1 MRSSHR
7 SFASWRGCSR
17 PIRRKSCRSSSAT
30 WRRIAS
36 GDSRAARWV
45 GRAIRR
51 RRCCRMSASTSV
63 MSAATWCPAR
73 RGSSSFVASTRC
85 ARTWTA
91 SMRASSCCGSG
102 SRSDTGAPPVK
113 LRVLA
118 RLLQIQRVLLKYGL
132 HDFVRATHLYAPL
145 RFLFYLSPDTW
156 LNPNRN
162 APPAMRLRL
171 ALEELGPIF
180 VKFGQAVSTRRDLL
194 PTDVADELAKLQD
207 RVPPFPGA
215 MARAIVERAY
225 GRPVSEAF
233 SQFEETPLAAASIAQ
248 VHAARLPDGR
258 EVVVKVL
265 RPDMREAIERD
276 LAVLYALAE
285 LAQTYWREGRRLRPR
300 EIVAEYEKT
309 IIDELDLMREAANA
323 SQLKRN
329 FAGSDLLYVPEVYWD
344 YCRLDVMVMERI
356 HGIPISDMERL
367 RAAGTD
373 IKALAE
379 NGVRIF
385 FTQVFRHNFFH
396 ADMHPGNIFVMVDDP
411 LRPRY
416 AAVDFGIVGTLDPR
430 DQHYLAENFLAVFDR
445 DYRRVAQLHV
455 ESGWVPPATR
465 IDEMESAVRTVCEPI
480 FDRPLE
486 DISFG
491 NILLRLF
498 EISRRFNMEL
508 QPQLI
513 LLQKT
518 LLNVEGLGS
527 ELYPQLDIWHTATPI
542 LREWMRERMGIRQLV
557 KNLRVQMPELLEAAR
572 VLPTILKGA
581 LHRAQ
586 GGIVR
591 MLVETPEVAALRAE
605 IRRSNRRR
613 DAFTVGAAVLLA
625 GLVWLALDQGAWPG
639 WTLAALG
646 AGGLLVA
653 HRFL

>member
-1 MRSSHR
+1 M
-7 SFASWRGCSR
+7 
-17 PIRRKSCRSSSAT
+17 
-30 WRRIAS
+30 
-36 GDSRAARWV
+36 
-45 GRAIRR
+45 
-51 RRCCRMSASTSV
+51 
-63 MSAATWCPAR
+63 
-73 RGSSSFVASTRC
+73 
-85 ARTWTA
+85 
-91 SMRASSCCGSG
+91 
-102 SRSDTGAPPVK
+102 K
-113 LRVLA
+113 LRVVA

-145 RFLFYLSPDTW
+145 RFLFYLSPETW
-156 LNPNRN
+156 LNPHRT
-162 APPAMRLRL
+162 ASPAVRLRL

-215 MARAIVERAY
+215 VARAIVESAY

-248 VHAARLPDGR
+248 VHAARLPDGK

-265 RPDMREAIERD
+265 RPDMRELIERD
-276 LAVLYALAE
+276 LEVLYALAE
-285 LAQTYWREGRRLRPR
+285 LAHTYWREGRRLRPR

-309 IIDELDLMREAANA
+309 VIDELDLMREAANA

-373 IKALAE
+373 IRVLAE

-411 LRPRY
+411 QRPRY

-491 NILLRLF
+491 NILMRLF

-518 LLNVEGLGS
+518 LLNVEGLGR

-542 LREWMRERMGIRQLV
+542 LREWMRERISVRQLL
-557 KNLRVQMPELLEAAR
+557 KGLRVQMPELLEAAR
-572 VLPTILKGA
+572 VLPTIVKGA

-625 GLVWLALDQGAWPG
+625 GLVWLALDHNAWPG
-639 WTLAALG
+639 WVLAALG
-646 AGGLLVA
+646 AGGLLAA